1 MTEEIEEKNAL
12 WSISRKITSFSR
24 TIDGQNPSTYSI
36 ILTLNKML
44 VLKKIQI
51 DTFSVDKA

>member
-1 MTEEIEEKNAL
+1 MIDFTKNY
-12 WSISRKITSFSR
+12 IIFSD
-24 TIDGQNPSTYSI
+24 DGQNPSSYSI

-51 DTFSVDKA
+51 DTFSVDNA